1 MNFNTLFI
9 YFIEYD
15 YNIFSDNIFIINSET
30 LLIDRFKINI
40 KVGIKNIDWY
50 LLEIKIYIGQSEMYR
65 EKESFIFYIW
75 LFDSSFHLI

>member
-50 LLEIKIYIGQSEMYR
+50 LLEIKIYIGQSEM
-65 EKESFIFYIW
+65 
-75 LFDSSFHLI
+75 

>member
-40 KVGIKNIDWY
+40 KVGIKNID
-50 LLEIKIYIGQSEMYR
+50 
-65 EKESFIFYIW
+65 
-75 LFDSSFHLI
+75 

>member
-30 LLIDRFKINI
+30 LLIDRFKISI

-50 LLEIKIYIGQSEMYR
+50 LLEIKIYIGQSEM
-65 EKESFIFYIW
+65 
-75 LFDSSFHLI
+75 